1 MDDADYLDGF
11 RFPNIGNHVR
21 VKVPETIFPT
31 EDFFVVLPNSGR
43 DRQGLK
49 SFLKFTTETKGGIRA
64 VFSDVEKDLLEVAPG
79 LRS

>member
-1 MDDADYLDGF
+1 MDDADYLDRF

-31 EDFFVVLPNSGR
+31 EEFFVVAQFRERSPGPEELPEIHDG
-43 DRQGLK
+43 D
-49 SFLKFTTETKGGIRA
+49 EGGIRA